1 MGTGFQDMKL
11 FLLVVSVAAIASV
24 YSVAE
29 IVELGVDAAVASG
42 ADCDNIRASLPS
54 ICKLMPEQCAT
65 MKNKLRTSCAA
76 QPEELIQ
83 TAAKQAPAEANLEA
97 DDDMGESTGRRGG
110 GGFLSTSGSFTM
122 SNRAGNS
129 EEMNEEDLG
138 ESSEETSQDWDSQM
152 SCKEDQAWMP
162 MDATDEKLGKCVE
175 FTADTKCSPQCF
187 HQGKAS
193 TEAEPGAVCS
203 KICRVPGAGSAQC
216 NVVKMVK
223 PIQKAGEQQMY
234 LTRSKVMQAGLKA
247 GDVADP
253 MACAHPRA

>member
-1 MGTGFQDMKL
+1 MGTTGFQDMKL

-83 TAAKQAPAEANLEA
+83 TAAKQAPAEA
-97 DDDMGESTGRRGG
+97 
-110 GGFLSTSGSFTM
+110 
-122 SNRAGNS
+122 NRAGNS

-234 LTRSKVMQAGLKA
+234 LTRSKVIQAGLKSGA
-247 GDVADP
+247 AADP

>member
-1 MGTGFQDMKL
+1 MGSSRERMKL
-11 FLLVVSVAAIASV
+11 ALVVLSAAAIASV

-42 ADCDNIRASLPS
+42 VDCDSVRASLPS
-54 ICKLMPEQCAT
+54 ICKIMPEQCAT

-83 TAAKQAPAEANLEA
+83 TAAKQAPASDEANFDA
-97 DDDMGESTGRRGG
+97 DDDMGEAGGKGRRGGG

-129 EEMNEEDLG
+129 EEMNEEQDLG
-138 ESSEETSQDWDSQM
+138 ESAEETSQDWDSQM
-152 SCKEDQAWMP
+152 SCKAEEAWMP
-162 MDATDEKLGKCVE
+162 TDATNEKLGKCVE
-175 FTADTKCSPQCF
+175 FASDSKCSPQCF

-203 KICRVPGAGSAQC
+203 KICRVPGAGDAMC

-234 LTRSKVMQAGLKA
+234 LTRSKVMQANLK
-247 GDVADP
+247 D
-253 MACAHPRA
+253 